1 MRFGQRRL
9 AFCLEYQRQGGV
21 CIGITAIQGQGLAQR
36 RLGLLGQTLLQITQ
50 PKLHIGPPRLCPA
63 LAAGQGVARAAR
75 HAAGQQRKRKDRQR
89 GAQAHGQGP
98 GQWLAGLSCSS
109 ASADSWRTA
118 M

>member
-1 MRFGQRRL
+1 MRLGQRRFAL
-9 AFCLEYQRQGGV
+9 GLEHQRQGGV
-21 CIGITAIQGQGLAQR
+21 RVGITAIQGQGLAQR

-89 GAQAHGQGP
+89 GAQAHGQGTC
-98 GQWLAGLSCSS
+98 QWLAALSGSS
-109 ASADSWRTA
+109 TSAESWRTA